1 MSVQGLVGCD
11 FCKFVNY
18 EDSDDFYLY
27 EVGRNKCEPLYS
39 YEHFVQNRIILHIIL
54 RGKGILRFN
63 GRQYDVHENQIFL
76 IPDNTRAFYQADE
89 EEPWEYIW
97 MHIGGPKIPQIL
109 KESGLSPEHPV
120 YTPKDRGSA
129 KKIEDLAMD
138 MLKHYNRQYYCI
150 GTIYKICDYMIEN
163 SASKEDKEVNNS
175 LLYVK
180 NVISYIRLKYSEPV
194 KIDQI
199 ALSLGLNRSYLT
211 RLFKDATGYSLQEY
225 LITYRMKMAVKLLAD
240 ESLSINQIAA
250 NVGYTDTF
258 TFSKAFKRHFGK
270 SPSEYRSAV

>member
-1 MSVQGLVGCD
+1 MAVPKLEGCD

-27 EVGRNKCEPLYS
+27 ELGRNKCDPLYS
-39 YEHFVQNRIILHIIL
+39 YEHFVQNRIILHVIL
-54 RGKGILRFN
+54 KGKGILRLN
-63 GRQYDVHENQIFL
+63 NRQYDVHEHQIFL

-89 EEPWEYIW
+89 NEPWEYVW

-109 KESGLSPEHPV
+109 KESGLSQEHPV
-120 YTPKDRGSA
+120 YTPIDRSSA
-129 KKIEDLAMD
+129 KIIEDLVMD

-150 GTIYKICDYMIEN
+150 GTIYKICDYMIEK
-163 SASKEDKEVNNS
+163 SASKEEKEVNNS

-240 ESLSINQIAA
+240 ESLSVNQVASS
-250 NVGYTDTF
+250 VGYTDTF

-270 SPSEYRSAV
+270 SPSEYRSA